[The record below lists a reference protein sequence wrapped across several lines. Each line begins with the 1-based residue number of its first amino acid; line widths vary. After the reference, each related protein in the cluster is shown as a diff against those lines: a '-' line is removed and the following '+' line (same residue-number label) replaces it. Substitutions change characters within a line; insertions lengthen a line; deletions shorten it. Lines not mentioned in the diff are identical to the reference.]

1 MYLILSR
8 SDKSANHQNSRSLF
22 QIILKIF
29 DSRILDLEIQ
39 LKLSYRNFASS
50 TSVKTT
56 GLQPAKWRFFE
67 LERSNRSKV
76 SCLRVIR
83 PRRRVFLHR
92 HVSYTLTKSEIEMRL
107 FLRSKGIRL
116 KSELPAVNS
125 GLKNLTQMNAVET
138 VSKVLIKNF
147 WEKNRSHCITY
158 AFYWVTCIVTSWGL
172 CVIRLINHIKIILL
186 NNHLNSVAFTVA
198 FLTDFTQN
206 EFF

>member
-1 MYLILSR
+1 M
-8 SDKSANHQNSRSLF
+8 
-22 QIILKIF
+22 KIF
-29 DSRILDLEIQ
+29 LSFWTWASFIIWVKKIVRRSTLSELYVREEGQ
-39 LKLSYRNFASS
+39 CYALKNLKL
-50 TSVKTT
+50 
-56 GLQPAKWRFFE
+56 W
-67 LERSNRSKV
+67 
-76 SCLRVIR
+76 
-83 PRRRVFLHR
+83 
-92 HVSYTLTKSEIEMRL
+92 L

-147 WEKNRSHCITY
+147 WEKNRSHCTTY

-172 CVIRLINHIKIILL
+172 CVIRLINHIKMILL

-198 FLTDFTQN
+198 ILNDFTQN